1 MIYLNAAGKSHLY
14 DPAEVILYA
23 AYSLF
28 FQREGMKQWTKAPIF
43 DQKKQCTLLSAN
55 KSIFFQRDS
64 LVMDAISC
72 TVG

>member
-14 DPAEVILYA
+14 DPA
-23 AYSLF
+23 AYLLF